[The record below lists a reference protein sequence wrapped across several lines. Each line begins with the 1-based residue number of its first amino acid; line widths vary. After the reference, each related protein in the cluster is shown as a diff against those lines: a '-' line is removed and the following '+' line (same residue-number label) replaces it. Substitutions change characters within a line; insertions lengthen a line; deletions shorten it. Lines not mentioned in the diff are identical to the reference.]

1 MENPDLV
8 FQETGDSS
16 PTHSRRLNV
25 LADKL
30 CNLTQ
35 TRQSRQNGPSCQSFS
50 KQYASGG
57 TSPKWACFC
66 HLAQQ
71 QTVSTCITGARSPS
85 MDNDTVSLPWEDLD
99 PYAFPLVAILGK
111 WWRSC
116 RTTHAGESLCFQVAQ
131 HAWFWDLL
139 IMSSQ
144 IPWYLFNL
152 LSQPFN
158 QTPHRNLS
166 KLDLHTW
173 LLEPQQ
179 SRSRASL
186 RQWQ

>member
-1 MENPDLV
+1 ML
-8 FQETGDSS
+8 
-16 PTHSRRLNV
+16 
-25 LADKL
+25 
-30 CNLTQ
+30 
-35 TRQSRQNGPSCQSFS
+35 
-50 KQYASGG
+50 SGG
-57 TSPKWACFC
+57 YNNIETSNIETSNCFIYIHLIECFLSGPVFC

-71 QTVSTCITGARSPS
+71 QTVSTCITGARSPN
-85 MDNDTVSLPWEDLD
+85 MVNDTISLPWEDLD

-111 WWRSC
+111 WWRSY
-116 RTTHAGESLCFQVAQ
+116 RTTHAGESLWLLLLAQ

-144 IPWYLFNL
+144 IPWYLSNL

-166 KLDLHTW
+166 NLDLYAW
-173 LLEPQQ
+173 LLEPPQ